1 MKCFSCPTG
10 QTAPGTKTATL
21 EREETLIVVRHV
33 PADVCE
39 TCGAAYYS
47 ADVTDRLR
55 ELLEEAARSQT
66 EVLVREFSFA
76 EVTREEESARGHVGM
91 PGR

>member
-10 QTAPGTKTATL
+10 QSAPGTKTATL
-21 EREETLIVVRHV
+21 EREDTLVVVRHV

-39 TCGAAYYS
+39 TCDAAYYS

-66 EVLVREFSFA
+66 QVLVREFSFTEIA
-76 EVTREEESARGHVGM
+76 REKEPARGHAGT